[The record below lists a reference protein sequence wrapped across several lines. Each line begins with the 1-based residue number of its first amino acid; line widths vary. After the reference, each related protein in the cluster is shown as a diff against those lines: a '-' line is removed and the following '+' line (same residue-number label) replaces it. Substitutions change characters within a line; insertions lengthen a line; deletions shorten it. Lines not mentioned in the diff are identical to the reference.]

1 MTYDHVFETP
11 ASSQTKNG
19 VPTMAVRIPSGISI
33 AAAVRA
39 TVSITSRNPPPSS
52 AAVGISRPK
61 SGQAKGARLLI
72 RQRQHVHAPAQRQ
85 QNQNAECHRAE
96 QRDQIG
102 SAGRGKAAEQ

>member
-1 MTYDHVFETP
+1 MIYDHVFETP

-61 SGQAKGARLLI
+61 SGPTDWGMGDETGQLERAGPDSGDF
-72 RQRQHVHAPAQRQ
+72 HV
-85 QNQNAECHRAE
+85 
-96 QRDQIG
+96 DKDWY
-102 SAGRGKAAEQ
+102 AGVDDRC